1 MEPFVSVVITS
12 YNNAATVEDCL
23 KSLTALDYPRYEVI
37 FVDGKSDDGTVE
49 IIRRHMEKYQVK
61 LKLLFDNKQGVAA
74 ARNIGIRES
83 RGSIM
88 VFSDADCIFEKGW
101 LQNLVSRFGEN
112 TGAVGGPDQ
121 CPPDS
126 SPLSHAIDYAMTSFI
141 GTGGLRRGGASIG
154 KYHPKGCNLAI
165 KKSVLKKVGLF
176 NENLNLRGEENELDF
191 RIRKKGYEIGYA
203 PDAGVWHVRRGSL
216 KNFWKQSFASG
227 MARVEQVKIQ
237 PGMFEWA
244 HVLPPAFVLYLLS
257 LLFFVHY
264 RGFFRLYALPAVA
277 YLPLLFSLALGQAFR
292 KRMPLL
298 AVYIPAA
305 VFVLHAG
312 YGAGTLKR
320 LLKPIFQ

>member
-1 MEPFVSVVITS
+1 MQPLVSVVITS
-12 YNNAATVEDCL
+12 CNNAETVENCL
-23 KSLTALDYPRYEVI
+23 KSLAAVDYPRYEAI
-37 FVDGKSDDGTVE
+37 FVDGNSDDGTAG
-49 IIRRHMEKYQVK
+49 IIRRHVKKYPVK
-61 LKLLFDNKQGVAA
+61 LKLLFDSKAGVAA
-74 ARNIGIRES
+74 ARNIGIKES
-83 RGSIM
+83 RGDII
-88 VFSDADCIFEKGW
+88 VFSDADCIFEKDW
-101 LQNLVSRFGEN
+101 LQNLVRRFGKN

-121 CPPDS
+121 CPQDS
-126 SPLSHAIDYAMTSFI
+126 LPLSHAIDYAMTSFI
-141 GTGGLRRGGASIG
+141 GTGGLRRGEASIG

-176 NENLNLRGEENELDF
+176 DERLSRRGEENELDF

-203 PDAGVWHVRRGSL
+203 PSALVWHVRRGSL
-216 KNFWKQSFASG
+216 KNFWKQSFSSG

-257 LLFFVHY
+257 LLFFAHY

-277 YLPLLFSLALGQAFR
+277 YLSLLFSLALAQALR
-292 KRMPLL
+292 KKMPLL
-298 AVYIPAA
+298 ALYIPAA